1 VLVLQKH
8 SRGTLHDQSENRT
21 KDIRRYKK
29 RTILQHASIAKKTAG
44 TLYTI

>member
-29 RTILQHASIAKKTAG
+29 GLITAC
-44 TLYTI
+44 